1 MAANNS
7 DHEETLKE
15 LARTIEKQNA
25 ALSKLREQTANATR
39 KLDDLKRRELE
50 EARVIEEEK
59 KFERDKKNLIA
70 AVEQEKVEDFK
81 DFYKDMQ
88 DKIKAIVKD
97 DDWEKIEE
105 ITNIKDE
112 EIAKLKLQED
122 LDELEE
128 KHAEDSEELGK
139 VKEDIWDK
147 KRDLDKAREEIKKL
161 PSEIRG
167 LKQKLIR
174 YRKFIEVDGNKE
186 CRFKKA
192 FYLNEMG
199 KTIQGIEEIKK
210 SSDQIVQR
218 LDRKGLED
226 AQTQLDKAK
235 REFDKSFEKCRV
247 QRSLLEKERNAR
259 EGYILNE
266 IEANF
271 PK

>member
-1 MAANNS
+1 MAADNS
-7 DHEETLKE
+7 DHEKTLKE
-15 LARTIEKQNA
+15 LARAIEKENA
-25 ALSKLREQTANATR
+25 DLSKLREKTANATR
-39 KLDDLKRRELE
+39 KLEDLRRRELE
-50 EARVIEEEK
+50 EARIIEEEK
-59 KFERDKKNLIA
+59 KFEKEKKNLLA

-112 EIAKLKLQED
+112 EIAKSQED
-122 LDELEE
+122 LDKLEE

-139 VKEDIWDK
+139 ANEAIWDK

-161 PSEIRG
+161 PGEIRD

-174 YRKFIEVDGNKE
+174 YRKFIEVDGKKE
-186 CRFKKA
+186 YRFKKA
-192 FYLNEMG
+192 FYLNEME
-199 KTIQGIEEIKK
+199 KTIQRIEEIKK
-210 SSDQIVQR
+210 SSDQIVKR

-226 AQTQLDKAK
+226 AQTQHDKAK
-235 REFDKSFEKCRV
+235 KELDKSFEKCRV

-259 EGYILNE
+259 EEYILKE
-266 IEANF
+266 IEEKF